1 MFGAALA
8 EASSAAAARLS
19 DLARRGVGVAGPGR
33 RFGDASSGEPRPAGK
48 PPLFAARLSHM
59 TTDAAR
65 DASFYAQVLGAT
77 VVATYDADAD
87 ADVRRSPNN
96 GSWAGGAASA
106 VRSAVV
112 DFRALFAVGYDPSSD
127 PNAAGNGVGGMPVR
141 PPGTSGGTAAYTQLH
156 LVQVCRDKTKGVAGG
171 HACLCPQ
178 EQRETQRRIPNTNS

>member
-8 EASSAAAARLS
+8 EASSTAAARLS
-19 DLARRGVGVAGPGR
+19 DLARRGVGVAGELGPGR

-87 ADVRRSPNN
+87 ADADVRRSPNN

-112 DFRALFAVGYDPSSD
+112 DFRALFADGYDPSSD
-127 PNAAGNGVGGMPVR
+127 LNAAGNGMGGMPVR

-156 LVQVCRDKTKGVAGG
+156 LVQVCREKTKG
-171 HACLCPQ
+171 
-178 EQRETQRRIPNTNS
+178 